1 MADLKA
7 QTAAIE
13 AGFVH
18 GAVLLHKL
26 AAQVHVLQRVELAAH
41 VVIEQLL
48 GQMQKSPQLTESV
61 AISLHLRGIVLRP
74 EEGAVAV
81 RGDISALVNYV
92 KKTRLQDLK
101 DRKSIRSLDAN
112 ESSISLSIST
122 HKHFLFSDKTPLSLF
137 LFLLLSLEVGVSKA
151 SPR

>member
-26 AAQVHVLQRVELAAH
+26 AAQVRVRQRVELAAH
-41 VVIEQLL
+41 VVVEQLL
-48 GQMQKSPQLTESV
+48 GQMQEGSQLTQSV

-81 RGDISALVNYV
+81 RGDISALVNDV

-101 DRKSIRSLDAN
+101 ERKSIRSLVQYF
-112 ESSISLSIST
+112 
-122 HKHFLFSDKTPLSLF
+122 HPVFLFPFQHMNIFFPLTRPFTIHFHYSFRFSRAL
-137 LFLLLSLEVGVSKA
+137 
-151 SPR
+151 

>member
-26 AAQVHVLQRVELAAH
+26 AAQVRVLQRVELAAH
-41 VVIEQLL
+41 VVVEQLL
-48 GQMQKSPQLTESV
+48 GQMQEGSQLTESV

-101 DRKSIRSLDAN
+101 ERKSIRSLDAN
-112 ESSISLSIST
+112 QSNNF
-122 HKHFLFSDKTPLSLF
+122 HPVFLFPFQHINIFFPLTRPSF
-137 LFLLLSLEVGVSKA
+137 HYSFRFS
-151 SPR
+151 

>member
-26 AAQVHVLQRVELAAH
+26 AAQVRVLQRVELATH
-41 VVIEQLL
+41 VVVEQLL
-48 GQMQKSPQLTESV
+48 GQMQEGSQLTESV

-74 EEGAVAV
+74 EEGTVAV

-101 DRKSIRSLDAN
+101 ERKSIRSLDAN
-112 ESSISLSIST
+112 ESSIPLSIST
-122 HKHFLFSDKTPLSLF
+122 QTFSFL
-137 LFLLLSLEVGVSKA
+137 
-151 SPR
+151 